1 MQKKENKRKKDYQT
15 WMSLKKVLHNSDD
28 PRLFFHE
35 REVWYCHLGENIGF
49 EQDGSDEQF
58 LRPVVIIRK
67 FNNDIFWGVPLT
79 RTQKDLPF
87 YFAFVIQSETI
98 ADDEKSTAVLSQI
111 RLIDAKRLRR
121 MIGYIS
127 EDDIALLKKKLIALL
142 P

>member
-1 MQKKENKRKKDYQT
+1 MKKDYNVWT
-15 WMSLKKVLHNSDD
+15 LIKKGLHNTDNL
-28 PRLFFHE
+28 RLFFHE

-49 EQDGSDEQF
+49 EQDGCDDTF

-87 YFAFVIQSETI
+87 YFAFKLRSEIETV
-98 ADDEKSTAVLSQI
+98 DGKSSAVLSQI

-127 EDDIALLKKKLIALL
+127 AKDFVLLKKKLIALL

>member
-1 MQKKENKRKKDYQT
+1 MEKDYQIWT
-15 WMSLKKVLHNSDD
+15 PIKKNLNNTDE

-35 REVWYCHLGENIGF
+35 REVWYCHLGENVGF
-49 EQDGSDEQF
+49 EQDGRGDEF
-58 LRPVVIIRK
+58 FRPVVIIRK
-67 FNNDIFWGVPLT
+67 FNNEIFWGVPLT

-87 YFAFVIQSETI
+87 YFKFILET
-98 ADDEKSTAVLSQI
+98 DTEVSVEKSAAVLSQI

-127 EDDIALLKKKLIALL
+127 EEDFILLKKKLKELL